1 MHLDSVNDDTGNL
14 TSLSLVRRK
23 HRGLQHECRPIPPP
37 LPNRDK
43 PAHGSPRQAV
53 ARDLRNRQTPE
64 PPPIA
69 ALTAASFVYLA
80 VFSSRNKS
88 SPLLVFRGAP
98 YSCAGF
104 YASAA
109 LLTVSIVPFTMVAMS
124 LTNDAL
130 IDVCEAQDQGAPAG
144 ATATDPEIEAL
155 LRDWVSLNRVRSLLP
170 LIASLTGIAAALL

>member
-1 MHLDSVNDDTGNL
+1 MNVIPSLLRSRIETNLPMATLAKQWREIYETG
-14 TSLSLVRRK
+14 K
-23 HRGLQHECRPIPPP
+23 
-37 LPNRDK
+37 
-43 PAHGSPRQAV
+43 RQ
-53 ARDLRNRQTPE
+53 N
-64 PPPIA
+64 PPIA

-124 LTNDAL
+124 STNDAL
-130 IDVCEAQDQGAPAG
+130 IDVCEAQNQGAPAG
-144 ATATDPEIEAL
+144 AAATDPEIEAL

>member
-1 MHLDSVNDDTGNL
+1 MAALAKQWREIYETG
-14 TSLSLVRRK
+14 K
-23 HRGLQHECRPIPPP
+23 
-37 LPNRDK
+37 
-43 PAHGSPRQAV
+43 RQ
-53 ARDLRNRQTPE
+53 N
-64 PPPIA
+64 PPIA

-109 LLTVSIVPFTMVAMS
+109 LLTLGIMPFTFVAMTS
-124 LTNDAL
+124 TNDAL
-130 IDVCEAQDQGAPAG
+130 IAVSDAQSQGASAG
-144 ATATDPEIEAL
+144 ATAATDPEIEKH
-155 LRDWVSLNRVRSLLP
+155 LRDWVSLNRTRSLFP